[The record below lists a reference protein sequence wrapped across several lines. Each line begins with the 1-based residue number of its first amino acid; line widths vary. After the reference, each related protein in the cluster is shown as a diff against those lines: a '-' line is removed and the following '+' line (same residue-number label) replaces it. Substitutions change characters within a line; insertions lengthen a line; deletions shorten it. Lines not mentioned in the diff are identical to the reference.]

1 MTLPPPEQKGYAMK
15 NAELVA
21 LVKQQSQEI
30 AELKKA
36 MAERPA
42 TKRKPSDLKIVV
54 TTEIPSKSGKGH
66 KWATLE
72 ITDTAT
78 GEVTKCFLDNEVS
91 AKDRTDGA
99 KQRVLYATRMG
110 ERTAPAPAPAP
121 TADEDIAF
129 GNDA

>member
-1 MTLPPPEQKGYAMK
+1 MK

-21 LVKQQSQEI
+21 LVKTLQAQI
-30 AELKKA
+30 ATLS
-36 MAERPA
+36 A
-42 TKRKPSDLKIVV
+42 TQRKPSDLKIVV
-54 TTEIPSKSGKGH
+54 TTGIPSKSGRP
-66 KWATLE
+66 WATLE

-78 GEVTKCFLDNEVS
+78 GEVTKCFLDNEVN

-110 ERTAPAPAPAP
+110 ERTGPSPAPAAP
-121 TADEDIAF
+121 VADEDISF

>member
-1 MTLPPPEQKGYAMK
+1 MK

-21 LVKQQSQEI
+21 LVKTLQAQV
-30 AELKKA
+30 
-36 MAERPA
+36 A
-42 TKRKPSDLKIVV
+42 TLSATQRKPSDLKIVV
-54 TTEIPSKSGKGH
+54 TTEIPPKSGKGR